1 MQAPPPPAQ
10 VPVAV
15 GARTAPTATEM
26 YEAAKLAQR
35 EVRNQRD
42 ELMQERRNLVS
53 ELEHTSNP
61 AASKAL
67 ESRVAVLDARIAD
80 VEKQVATAEQ
90 MVVSRAGTPGVVIQ
104 PEAPRENGPPEEVY
118 ILGGLSLLMM
128 LLLPVSIGYARRLW
142 RRGAAAPAS
151 MPPELSE
158 RMQNI
163 ERGIEAVAIEVERL
177 GEGQRFVT
185 QLLDAQSRRQL
196 GADVRRSGQDA

>member
-10 VPVAV
+10 APVAV
-15 GARTAPTATEM
+15 GQRTAPTATEM

-35 EVRNQRD
+35 EVRNQRSV
-42 ELMQERRNLVS
+42 LVGERQHLIS

-67 ESRVAVLDARIAD
+67 ENQIAVLDARIAD
-80 VEKQVATAEQ
+80 VDKQVAQAEQ
-90 MVVSRAGTPGVVIQ
+90 MVVSRAGIPGVVIQ
-104 PEAPRENGPPEEVY
+104 PESPRDNGPPEEVY
-118 ILGGLSLLMM
+118 VLGGLSLLML

-142 RRGAAAPAS
+142 RRGAATPAA

-196 GADVRRSGQDA
+196 GAEVRRSGQEL